1 MDIEKLAKKI
11 GEKTEGM
18 IKDYQAELNE
28 AFLKAEKGL
37 TVRMGHK
44 LIPEGGKVKIES
56 SISFVEGQVKDKAS
70 YFLEDEPQ
78 KELIPH

>member
-1 MDIEKLAKKI
+1 MDIRKMAKKV
-11 GEKTEGM
+11 GEKTERM
-18 IKDYQAELNE
+18 ILDYEAELDE

-44 LIPEGGKVKIES
+44 LIPESGKVKIES

-70 YFLEDEPQ
+70 YFLEDEAQ
-78 KELIPH
+78 GELIPH